1 MKDKEFKDI
10 TLAELLQ
17 LKNKD
22 SEKIEKLK
30 KLLDVENF
38 DDVGITLDK
47 VQVIVFDLDDK

>member
-1 MKDKEFKDI
+1 MAIQREPR
-10 TLAELLQ
+10 
-17 LKNKD
+17 
-22 SEKIEKLK
+22 SEKEIALK